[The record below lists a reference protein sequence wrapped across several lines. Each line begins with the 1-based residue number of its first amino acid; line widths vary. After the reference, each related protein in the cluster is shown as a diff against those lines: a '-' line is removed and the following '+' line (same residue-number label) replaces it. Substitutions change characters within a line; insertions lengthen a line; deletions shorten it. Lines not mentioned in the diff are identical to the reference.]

1 MKRLLLFNLMII
13 MGLGIMA
20 QSIKGPDKISY
31 FQAPA
36 EGVKFAAA
44 DVYLLHDVVLEKAKI
59 EEAKNNPMGMGSIS
73 LGGSA
78 DEIVNRIA
86 NALSGEVDDAGMF
99 DRWEFVPP
107 YIIAKPETNKSVI
120 VEIFFLNEEDPGPG
134 AANMNAPNA
143 DKNGYYN
150 VPYYINCRYTVTTP
164 RGDVV
169 LDNNL
174 GVLSGTRKSKTPP
187 PVPQSMGTVTVT
199 DGFDIS
205 EEIGINV
212 AINTVRQDVFARFG
226 FGQFSSP
233 IKLGV
238 IKEIKESKK
247 LIEPT
252 LEIFQNKEGLLL
264 NNSEKAEVQKFVD
277 IIESGIGITSEKTR
291 WVAYHNLS
299 VCYAWLEQPEKAKE
313 AYIKYGEEISETLD
327 KFRRWNLAIQGKLPK
342 EERKGLFIGGKDR
355 KKFNNYRDVATFVN
369 FYPEAAIRYEKLFHV
384 INRDLNK
391 FVDFYAHNDLLC
403 QLYEIDFPYQFFP
416 LNGFE
421 GSPKSMKSTLTKE
434 GMEPIDI
441 RMKFDGDRRIK
452 ELQTDQVSIL
462 ENGDKEKLISR
473 DLQPIYNDKSG
484 RYIMISDPDKRSI
497 WNGSS
502 SKSELKKIE
511 EPLTNATRCRVNNIT
526 TKTGFF
532 STKESNETV
541 QLKVDLDGNIFYEGS
556 SIYFKANAIFKELL
570 SSNGIEVKKTFTNTS
585 FTTAANIN
593 EDGIM
598 NKWSWDGVVTTD
610 FTNEFS
616 NKTRNINADR
626 MLREIEF
633 IGEDEHGNPTQVN
646 FNFEMNGTI
655 NMEQK
660 MNLKEWFQRS
670 YEQGTT
676 PTGEM
681 TTDGF
686 DVKYNGVWECEF
698 TYDAEGNWTEM
709 KMGPYSATR
718 IFKY

>member
-1 MKRLLLFNLMII
+1 MVI

-20 QSIKGPDKISY
+20 QSIKGPENISY

-44 DVYLLHDVVLEKAKI
+44 DVYLLHDAALEQAKI
-59 EEAKNNPMGMGSIS
+59 EEAKNNPMGMGSIN
-73 LGGSA
+73 LGGPV
-78 DEIVNRIA
+78 DEIIERIT
-86 NALSGEVDDAGMF
+86 NAMASEVDDNGMF
-99 DRWEFVPP
+99 DRWEFVPD
-107 YIIAKPETNKSVI
+107 YIIAEAETNKSVI
-120 VEIFFLNEEDPGPG
+120 VEIFFLNELDPSPS
-134 AANMNAPNA
+134 ASSMNAPTA

-169 LDNNL
+169 LDKNL
-174 GVLSGTRKSKTPP
+174 GVLSGKRKSKTPP
-187 PVPQSMGTVTVT
+187 PAPPKMGTVTVNE
-199 DGFDIS
+199 GFNIS
-205 EEIGINV
+205 EQIGINV
-212 AINTVRQDVFARFG
+212 AINTVRQDVFARYG

-247 LIEPT
+247 LIGPT

-264 NNSEKAEVQKFVD
+264 NTKEKEEVQKLVNV
-277 IIESGIGITSEKTR
+277 IEKGIGNTSDKTR

-313 AYIKYGEEISETLD
+313 AYVKYGEEISETLD
-327 KFRRWNLAIQGKLPK
+327 KYRRWNLLVQGKLPK

-355 KKFNNYRDVATFVN
+355 KKFDNYRNVESFVN
-369 FYPEAAIRYEKLFHV
+369 FYPAAAVRYEKLFYV

-441 RMKFDGDRRIK
+441 RIKFDSDRRIK
-452 ELQTDQVSIL
+452 ELQTDQISVL

-473 DLQPIYNDKSG
+473 DLQPIYNNKSG
-484 RYIMISDPDKRSI
+484 RYIMISDPDKRSF
-497 WNGSS
+497 WDNSS
-502 SKSELKKIE
+502 SKSELKKIK
-511 EPLTNATRCRVNNIT
+511 EPLTDATRCHVNNIT

-532 STKESNETV
+532 SNKESSETV
-541 QLKVDLDGNIFYEGS
+541 QLKVDLDGNIFYQGNS
-556 SIYFKANAIFKELL
+556 KYFKANAIFKELL
-570 SSNGIEVKKTFTNTS
+570 SSNGIEAKKTFTTTS

-593 EDGIM
+593 DNGVM
-598 NKWSWDGVVTTD
+598 NKWSWDGKVNTD
-610 FTNEFS
+610 LTYGMSDKLRYIKAE
-616 NKTRNINADR
+616 K

-633 IGEDEHGNPTQVN
+633 IGEDEHGNPSQVN
-646 FNFEMNGTI
+646 FNFIMKGSL
-655 NMEQK
+655 NMEQS
-660 MNLKEWFQRS
+660 MNIKEWFKRS
-670 YEQGTT
+670 YEQGSV

-686 DVKYNGVWECEF
+686 NIKYNGVWECEF
-698 TYDAEGNWTEM
+698 TYDAQGNWTEM
-709 KMGPYSATR
+709 KMGPYTATR
-718 IFKY
+718 TFKY

>member
-1 MKRLLLFNLMII
+1 MVI
-13 MGLGIMA
+13 MGLSIMA
-20 QSIKGPDKISY
+20 QSIKGPKKISY

-44 DVYLLHDVVLEKAKI
+44 DVYLLHDAALEKAKA
-59 EEAKNNPMGMGSIS
+59 EEAKNNSMGFGSVN
-73 LGGSA
+73 LGGTME
-78 DEIVNRIA
+78 EIYDRIS
-86 NALSGEVDDAGMF
+86 NALLSEIDDNGMF
-99 DRWEFVPP
+99 DKWEFVPD
-107 YIIAKPETNKSVI
+107 YIIAEPETNKSVI
-120 VEIFFLNEEDPGPG
+120 VEIFFLNEIDPSPG
-134 AANMNAPNA
+134 AAPMGEPSA
-143 DKNGYYN
+143 DKNGYYK

-187 PVPQSMGTVTVT
+187 PPPPKMGTVTISE
-199 DGFDIS
+199 GFDIS
-205 EEIGINV
+205 EQIGINV
-212 AINTVRQDVFARFG
+212 AINTVRQDVFAHYG

-247 LIEPT
+247 LIGPT

-264 NNSEKAEVQKFVD
+264 NKAEKADVQKFVD
-277 IIESGIGITSEKTR
+277 IIESGIGNTSDKTR

-313 AYIKYGEEISETLD
+313 AYVKYGEEISETLD

-342 EERKGLFIGGKDR
+342 EDRKGLFIGGKDR
-355 KKFNNYRDVATFVN
+355 KKFDNYRNVKTFVN
-369 FYPEAAIRYEKLFHV
+369 YYPEAAIRYEKLFYV

-391 FVDFYAHNDLLC
+391 FVDYYAHNDLLC

-441 RMKFDGDRRIK
+441 RVKFNSDNKIK

-473 DLQPIYNDKSG
+473 DLQPIYNNKSG
-484 RYIMISDPDKRSI
+484 RYIMISDPNKRSI
-497 WNGSS
+497 WDNSS
-502 SKSELKKIE
+502 SKSDLKKIE

-532 STKESNETV
+532 SNKESNETV
-541 QLKVDLDGNIFYEGS
+541 QLKVDLDGNIFYQGNS
-556 SIYFKANAIFKELL
+556 NYFKANAIFKELL
-570 SSNGIEVKKTFTNTS
+570 SSNGIESKKTFTTTS
-585 FTTAANIN
+585 FNTAANIN
-593 EDGIM
+593 ADGIM
-598 NKWSWDGVVTTD
+598 NKWSWDGKVTTD
-610 FTNEFS
+610 LTYGMSEKS
-616 NKTRNINADR
+616 RYISATK

-633 IGEDEHGNPTQVN
+633 IGEDEHGNPTQVKS
-646 FNFEMNGTI
+646 NFEMEGNI
-655 NMEQK
+655 HMEQK

-676 PTGEM
+676 PTGEI

-686 DVKYNGVWECEF
+686 NVKYNGVWECEF
-698 TYDAEGNWTEM
+698 TYDAQGNWTEM